1 MGPRDRGPPKKGLMR
16 TGIRGVAGGVGL
28 ASESVK
34 ACKDGRTGKTNPNVM
49 LMLLRIQPSTK
60 IPVMILDMTLR
71 MSGTWTTLRTRSLTI
86 RRRILFL
93 TLANWKMHFFADIYR
108 PTTSGMRSQGKMPL
122 PLVLLQRKPKDRS
135 RGFIRAFAPVLENCG
150 INQAAWLVF
159 LDAFQKSSAASPWFN
174 AINMASIGT
183 IFTPHM
189 IGLVVGHAIQ
199 QATNM
204 AIELQ
209 ARES

>member
-1 MGPRDRGPPKKGLMR
+1 M
-16 TGIRGVAGGVGL
+16 GL

-34 ACKDGRTGKTNPNVM
+34 ACKEGRTGKMDEQTHATTF
-49 LMLLRIQPSTK
+49 RTK
-60 IPVMILDMTLR
+60 SEGEDKFKRDVDAPKDSALYEDTRDDTRHDLEDEWNLDDAQD
-71 MSGTWTTLRTRSLTI
+71 GSLTI

-93 TLANWKMHFFADIYR
+93 TLANWKMYFFANIYR

-122 PLVLLQRKPKDRS
+122 PLVLPQRKPKDRS

-183 IFTPHM
+183 IFTPYM
-189 IGLVVGHAIQ
+189 IGLVVGYAIQ

-209 ARES
+209 ARKS